1 MCGGTAI
8 SEMDIRIIKEELG
21 LIRKL
26 LQAHVLR
33 EFTYTQ
39 QADEIITKLVKEEAI
54 KNMEA
59 KR

>member
-1 MCGGTAI
+1 M